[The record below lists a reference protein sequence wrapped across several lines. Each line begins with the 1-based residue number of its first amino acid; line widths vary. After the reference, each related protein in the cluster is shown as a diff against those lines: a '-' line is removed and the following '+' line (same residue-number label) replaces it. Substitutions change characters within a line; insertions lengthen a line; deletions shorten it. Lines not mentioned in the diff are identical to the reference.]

1 MILVCRL
8 TSTERRV
15 IYAVAVSSPLDSVFF
30 FPLSLSLSSFFFMG
44 PLLLVD
50 KFSYFLAPFPE
61 SIKCWVPNFL
71 FHASYN
77 LCSPSL
83 SFLFGDVFFFKC
95 VAFGT
100 VINYPG

>member
-1 MILVCRL
+1 MCCL
-8 TSTERRV
+8 TSTERWV
-15 IYAVAVSSPLDSVFF
+15 IYTVTVFSTLDSDFLF
-30 FPLSLSLSSFFFMG
+30 LSLPFSLFLSLNSFLSMG

-50 KFSYFLAPFPE
+50 KFSYFLVPFPE

-71 FHASYN
+71 FHASYH

-83 SFLFGDVFFFKC
+83 SFLFGHVFFFKC

-100 VINYPG
+100 VID